1 VPGFLTVPP
10 NFLTGYFLRP
20 VQREWAFGLRG
31 ADVIVF
37 LFRLDFTSSKSLL
50 INVFSFFLDKKRNK
64 KIKGCRESLSQ
75 FAARPDDP
83 VGRVCRRTRC
93 TATSF
98 FIRRNPLPN

>member
-1 VPGFLTVPP
+1 LVLPDRTVPGFLTVPP

-50 INVFSFFLDKKRNK
+50 INVFSFFLDKKRKK
-64 KIKGCRESLSQ
+64 KIKGCRKWPKNL
-75 FAARPDDP
+75 
-83 VGRVCRRTRC
+83 RRGLNPGKLAVRC
-93 TATSF
+93 
-98 FIRRNPLPN
+98 I

>member
-1 VPGFLTVPP
+1 LVLPDRTVPGFLTVPP

-64 KIKGCRESLSQ
+64 KIKGCRK
-75 FAARPDDP
+75 
-83 VGRVCRRTRC
+83 
-93 TATSF
+93 
-98 FIRRNPLPN
+98 